1 MAWIRD
7 RRVLALLRR
16 PSALGKSSGCLPRLG
31 RVLIGSHVDR
41 VDPLAAAQA
50 DGADVV
56 QFFLGDP
63 QSWKKP
69 APRDDADVLRSAPMP
84 LYVHAPYLINVAS
97 ANNRVRIP
105 SRKILQD
112 TCDAATAIG
121 ATAVIVHGGHA
132 DDKDVEAGFERWVK
146 ALDALNSDVPV
157 YLENTAGGDHAMA
170 RHFDTIARLWDHI
183 GDKGIGFCLDTCHA
197 WAAGEALIDAV
208 ERIKA
213 ITGRIDLVHCND
225 SRDAA
230 GSGADR
236 HANFGTGQ
244 IDPQLLVAVV
254 DAAGAPVICETSE
267 EGRKD
272 DIAFLREHV
281 G

>member
-1 MAWIRD
+1 M
-7 RRVLALLRR
+7 
-16 PSALGKSSGCLPRLG
+16 
-31 RVLIGSHVDR
+31 
-41 VDPLAAAQA
+41 
-50 DGADVV
+50 V
-56 QFFLGDP
+56 QFFLGNP

-69 APRDDADVLRSAPMP
+69 APREDAETLRASAVP

-97 ANNRVRIP
+97 ANNKVRIP

-112 TCDAATAIG
+112 TCDAAAAVG

-132 DDKDVEAGFERWVK
+132 DDKDIEAGFERWVK
-146 ALDALNSDVPV
+146 ALDALNTDVPV

-170 RHFDTIARLWDHI
+170 RQFDTIARLWDHI

-197 WAAGEALIDAV
+197 WAAGGGPDRRGGADPGHHGTY
-208 ERIKA
+208 R
-213 ITGRIDLVHCND
+213 LVHCND

-236 HANFGTGQ
+236 HANFGLGQ
-244 IDPQLLVAVV
+244 IDPQLLAAVV
-254 DAAGAPVICETSE
+254 KAAAAPVICETSE

-272 DIAFLREHV
+272 DIAFLRENV
-281 G
+281 

>member
-1 MAWIRD
+1 M
-7 RRVLALLRR
+7 
-16 PSALGKSSGCLPRLG
+16 
-31 RVLIGSHVDR
+31 LIGSHVDR
-41 VDPLAAAQA
+41 TDPLAAAKA

-69 APRDDADVLRSAPMP
+69 KPREDADTLRHASMP

-112 TCDAATAIG
+112 TCDAATEVG

-132 DDKDVEAGFERWVK
+132 DDKDVDAGIERWVK
-146 ALDALNSDVPV
+146 ALDALNTEMPV

-170 RHFDTIARLWDHI
+170 RHFDVIARLWDHI

-197 WAAGEALIDAV
+197 WAAGEALVDAV
-208 ERIKA
+208 ERITS

-236 HANFGTGQ
+236 HANFGTGS

-254 DAAGAPVICETSE
+254 TAADAPVICETSE
-267 EGRKD
+267 DGRKD
-272 DIAFLREHV
+272 DIAFLRENT
-281 G
+281 